1 MTNKTTIIANL
12 VKAGHLTA
20 DQATELQKPT
30 PFELKPNTFQIKKH
44 SDDIKAKMTDPT
56 KIYPEYH
63 LEAHIQVDVSN
74 LTQQPDGTY
83 NVTLS
88 GGVFKPTKEMPD
100 FVIKS
105 GTIMQR
111 ELSQKQAEARKAAAA
126 KPEPTPK
133 EDELLPF

>member
-12 VKAGHLTA
+12 IKAGHLTA

-30 PFELKPNTFQIKKH
+30 PFQLKPNTFQIKKH
-44 SDDIKAKMTDPT
+44 SDEIKAKMTDPT

-63 LEAHIQVDVSN
+63 LEAQIQVDVSS

-100 FVIKS
+100 FILKT
-105 GTIMQR
+105 GTIMQK
-111 ELSQKQAEARKAAAA
+111 ELSQKQAAARKAATA
-126 KPEPTPK
+126 KPVPTPT
-133 EDELLPF
+133 EADALPF